1 MVNTVGLS
9 KKDVLDALACYSG
22 HRFGLAGS
30 EPNVFGTVIGGKPVV
45 VDLRSDEGFCEFW
58 YDRALGAG
66 AAGRAIDKLRAGSDR
81 GGEGGNET
89 ETGESV

>member
-22 HRFGLAGS
+22 HRFGFAGS

-66 AAGRAIDKLRAGSDR
+66 AAGRAIDRLRMNAMK
-81 GGEGGNET
+81 GECKENGNNK
-89 ETGESV
+89 

>member
-1 MVNTVGLS
+1 MVNTVGLN
-9 KKDVLDALACYSG
+9 KKDVLDALARYGG
-22 HRFGLAGS
+22 HKFGLAGS

-66 AAGRAIDKLRAGSDR
+66 AAQKAINRLRMEEEWKKGKLSEGRAD
-81 GGEGGNET
+81 
-89 ETGESV
+89 

>member
-22 HRFGLAGS
+22 YRFGLAGS

-66 AAGRAIDKLRAGSDR
+66 AASRAIDGLRMNVMK
-81 GGEGGNET
+81 GERKENGDNQ
-89 ETGESV
+89 